1 MKYKFL
7 QNIAGF
13 TNVAESWQ
21 IGFQKPASPMADGIF
36 AFHDDLRVFLVGIL
50 VFVIYILYTCFSLFT
65 RKENDNYKTYRLIH
79 ASTLEIVWTLVPA
92 IVLIIIAIPSFTL
105 LYSIDEIIDPLFTV
119 KVIGHQW
126 YWSYEFVQGPEW
138 RDGFAGQT
146 DYTFDSYRAQEKDK
160 ESPLPFYKYLT
171 VDNYL
176 ILPISTHIHARVT
189 SADVLHSWCIPSL
202 GVKLDACPGRLNQTS
217 IFIKRAGL
225 FYGQCSE
232 LCGVNHGFRPIG
244 IIAVDLFKFASK
256 KADIDSILSIIQG
269 NVNSLFF
276 LIFIWF
282 MNKWLSG
289 QRRRTVNPLSLLY
302 VGSNPTLFK

>member
-7 QNIAGF
+7 ENITGF
-13 TNVAESWQ
+13 ANVPENWQ
-21 IGFQKPASPMADGIF
+21 IGFQKAASPIADGIF
-36 AFHDDLRVFLVGIL
+36 AFHDDLRVFLVAIL
-50 VFVIYILYTCFSLFT
+50 IFVIYILTTCFSLFV
-65 RKENDNYKTYRLIH
+65 RKDNDTYKTYRLVH
-79 ASTLEIVWTLVPA
+79 ASTLEMVWTLVPA

-105 LYSIDEIIDPLFTV
+105 LYSMDEIMDPLFTV

-146 DYTFDSYRAQEKDK
+146 DYTFDSYRAQEKDI

-269 NVNSLFF
+269 SVN
-276 LIFIWF
+276 
-282 MNKWLSG
+282 N
-289 QRRRTVNPLSLLY
+289 LLNY
-302 VGSNPTLFK
+302 KNF